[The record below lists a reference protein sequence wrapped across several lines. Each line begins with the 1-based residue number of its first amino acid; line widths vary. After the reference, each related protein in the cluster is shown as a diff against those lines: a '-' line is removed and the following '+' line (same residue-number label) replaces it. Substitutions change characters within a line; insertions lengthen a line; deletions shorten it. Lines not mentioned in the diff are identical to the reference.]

1 MSYCSQCGHKAAEGA
16 LFCAKCGM
24 GLNDSVKLD
33 QAKQTRGHGQR
44 QQNRPA
50 RQNEGVQTGCTE
62 GVDAY
67 RAIMSDRAGK
77 RHKGFLVV
85 AAAVLLALIS
95 GFTYLRGLET
105 VGVTGGVAVVLMAC
119 IAGWLMPSER
129 LTQHEYAALPGA
141 AGTHG
146 HQCVFCGGRGI
157 YRHTP
162 YKTNTTLADCSRCKN
177 ELWSE

>member
-1 MSYCSQCGHKAAEGA
+1 MAYCSQCGHKVADDA
-16 LFCAKCGM
+16 LFCAKCGT
-24 GLNDSVKLD
+24 GLNDSVKLGRAEQPRGNGQRK
-33 QAKQTRGHGQR
+33 QAK
-44 QQNRPA
+44 PA
-50 RQNEGVQTGCTE
+50 GQNEGRQTSCTE

-67 RAIMSDRAGK
+67 RANMSDRADK
-77 RHKGFLVV
+77 RHRGFLVIAV
-85 AAAVLLALIS
+85 AVLLALIS
-95 GFTYLRGLET
+95 GFAYLRGLET
-105 VGVTGGVAVVLMAC
+105 VGVTGGVGVVLLAC

-141 AGTHG
+141 VGSHG